1 MNKMLIYWQTQPR
14 VMRGIVENRGS
25 LTRAFVEAMKSV
37 NPDRLYLVGSGT
49 SRNASYAAVG
59 FMQKVLKREETVVT
73 PSDLPPIYAK
83 NPMMVYLSQGGSST
97 NTLEAMERLSQY
109 PYVSITGE
117 TDCEISKRSRWHML
131 IGCGQEL
138 VGPKTVG
145 YTASVMCLYVCALES
160 ALALGLLESGQY
172 GAHVERLLRACD
184 DMEKNVQTVKAWF
197 DQRQDMF
204 SAIGKYALVGNG
216 VAGLTLAEGA
226 LKILETI
233 KVPTLAF
240 EFEEYLHGPI
250 LITDEGLCGIF
261 ALSGE
266 AEQRR
271 RIEKLYQT
279 HGEYSRYAIAM
290 AAAGCAP
297 QGEHVLSLQMSGEPE
312 TEPFEFVLLPQLLAA
327 CVPALMGLE
336 EGNEIYDVYTGK
348 CPTKFNN
355 GR

>member
-14 VMRGIVENRGS
+14 VLRGIVENRVS

-49 SRNASYAAVG
+49 SRNAALAAAG
-59 FMQKVLKREETVVT
+59 FMQKLLMREVTAIT
-73 PSDLPPIYAK
+73 PSDLPPIFAK

-97 NTLEAMERLSQY
+97 NTLEAMDRLSQY

-117 TDCEISKRSRWHML
+117 NDCEIGKRSRRHML

-145 YTASVMCLYVCALES
+145 YTASIMCLYACALES
-160 ALALGLLESGQY
+160 ALALGLLDAGLY
-172 GAHVERLLRACD
+172 GAHVNRLLQACD
-184 DMEKNVQTVKAWF
+184 DMEKNILAAKAWF
-197 DQRQDMF
+197 DARQEMF
-204 SAIGKYALVGNG
+204 TAVGKYVLVGNG
-216 VAGLTLAEGA
+216 VAGLTLVEGA

-250 LITDEGLCGIF
+250 LLTDQNLCGIF
-261 ALSGE
+261 ALSGQE
-266 AEQRR
+266 EQRV
-271 RIEKLYQT
+271 RIEKLYEI
-279 HGEYSRYAIAM
+279 HGEYARYAIAM
-290 AAAGCAP
+290 AGADWAP
-297 QGEHVLSLQMSGEPE
+297 RGEHVLPLAMSGSPE
-312 TEPFEFVLLPQLLAA
+312 TEPFEFVLLPQLLSA
-327 CVPALMGLE
+327 CVPGLMGLE
-336 EGNEIYDVYTGK
+336 EGNEIYDAYTSR